1 MKVSGKLINNMV
13 KELKL
18 GMKVKVFTKVNSYRA
33 VRRERLA
40 MNPTE
45 MSMKV
50 ISWTVNS
57 MEKENTISSIQE
69 RRMKD
74 NLKTMKCMVK
84 ER

>member
-33 VRRERLA
+33 VRRVRLA

-57 MEKENTISSIQE
+57 MEKENTTSLSQEKSI
-69 RRMKD
+69 KV
-74 NLKTMKCMVK
+74 NFKKIICMEK
-84 ER
+84 EK